1 MDDAG
6 ILELYRERS
15 EEAIRETEK
24 KYGKYCYSIA
34 FGILGNHEDSEECVN
49 DALVR
54 LWDSV
59 PLQGMKS
66 LRTYLARIVRNLAIN
81 RYREQTREKRG
92 GAETTVSFSEVEDFV
107 SRVDAIEELFDEA
120 ALMQSI
126 NEFLKNQKELYQIV
140 FVQKYWYLLPV
151 QRIAERN
158 GISESKTLSILHR
171 MRQKLKAKLRKE
183 GYPL

>member
-1 MDDAG
+1 MELMTESD
-6 ILELYRERS
+6 LEQLVRRYQEPLLR
-15 EEAIRETEK
+15 
-24 KYGKYCYSIA
+24 YCT
-34 FGILGNHEDSEECVN
+34 GILGNHEDSEECVN

-59 PLQGMKS
+59 HLQEPKS
-66 LRTYLARIVRNLAIN
+66 LRMYFARIVRNLAIN

-92 GAETTVSFSEVEDFV
+92 GTEATVSFSEVEDFV
-107 SRVDAIEELFDEA
+107 SQVDAIEELFDEA
-120 ALMQSI
+120 ALIQSI

>member
-59 PLQGMKS
+59 HLQEPKS
-66 LRTYLARIVRNLAIN
+66 LRVYLARIVRNLAIN

-92 GAETTVSFSEVEDFV
+92 GTEATVSFS
-107 SRVDAIEELFDEA
+107 
-120 ALMQSI
+120 
-126 NEFLKNQKELYQIV
+126 
-140 FVQKYWYLLPV
+140 
-151 QRIAERN
+151 
-158 GISESKTLSILHR
+158 
-171 MRQKLKAKLRKE
+171 
-183 GYPL
+183 